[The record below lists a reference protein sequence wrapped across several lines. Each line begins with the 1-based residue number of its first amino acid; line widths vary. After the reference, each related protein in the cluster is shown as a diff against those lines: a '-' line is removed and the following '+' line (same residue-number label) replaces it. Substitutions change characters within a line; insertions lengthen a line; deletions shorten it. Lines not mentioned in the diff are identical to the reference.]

1 MVKSDRGVVES
12 FLAFMVMRPASLAA
26 SSIVT
31 FSVVTV
37 A

>member
-12 FLAFMVMRPASLAA
+12 FFAFMVKRPVSLAA
-26 SSIVT
+26 PSIVT